1 LSGTAAIPG
10 AWKRVAAT
18 AGACTGV
25 LEDRLVWLTAAEASE
40 GRRVTPLDSFL
51 RDVERRALVTAQL
64 ATRDREE
71 ALDIVQDAMLAFV
84 DRYASHDAQEWAP
97 LFHRVLQ
104 NRIRDWGRRQQVR
117 RRWRVWL
124 SRDDEDEADPIE
136 SAPDPAGRTPEQ
148 EVALARAGDALLA
161 AVEDLPARQ
170 REAFLLRTWEGLDVA
185 ETALAMG
192 CSEGSVKTHLWR
204 ALQQLREK
212 LEGHWQ

>member
-1 LSGTAAIPG
+1 MTS
-10 AWKRVAAT
+10 
-18 AGACTGV
+18 
-25 LEDRLVWLTAAEASE
+25 LER
-40 GRRVTPLDSFL
+40 FL
-51 RDVERRALVTAQL
+51 RDVERRAVVMAEL

-71 ALDIVQDAMLAFV
+71 ALDIVQDAMMAFV
-84 DRYASHDAQEWAP
+84 DRYAGHDEAEWPP

-136 SAPDPAGRTPEQ
+136 TAPDPAARTPEQ
-148 EVALARAGDALLA
+148 AVALAHAGDALLA
-161 AVEDLPARQ
+161 ALEGLPARQ

-185 ETALAMG
+185 ETARAMG

-204 ALQQLREK
+204 ALQHLREK